1 MMDCNTLRLKSLELR
16 QE

>member
-1 MMDCNTLRLKSLELR
+1 MMDFNTLRLKSLELR